1 MKPAAAGAASPS
13 ANAAATLPPAGGE
26 PAERVIWLYEAQEK
40 IYARAVS
47 GWFARWRWALVWAT
61 QLLFYGLPWLP
72 WNGRQAVLF
81 DLGAR
86 RFYIFDLVLYPQD
99 FIYLTGL
106 LIVSAYALFLFT
118 TVAGRLWCGYAC
130 PQTVYTEIFMWVER
144 KIEGDRMR
152 RMKLDQAP
160 WGPEKLLRKGGKQL
174 VWLGIGLWT
183 GFTFVGYFTPIRELG
198 ASALVLGLGPWEWF
212 WVLFYGF
219 ATYGNAGW
227 MREQVCKY
235 MCPYARFQ
243 SVMFDKDTLVITY
256 DQARGEPR
264 GGARS
269 KRAQDTRAVDMA
281 ASSSAAVKPAKQG
294 DCIDC
299 GLCVQVC
306 PTGIDIRKG
315 LQYECI
321 GCTACID
328 VCNGVMDKMQYP
340 RGLIRYDTQNGLQ
353 QHLSRTEV
361 VKRVLRPRVLG
372 YAAVLLL
379 VCAGL
384 FTSLM
389 LRAPFKVD
397 VVRDRGALARVVEDG
412 WVENVYRLQIMNA
425 TERVQRY
432 RIGALGLAGITTDLK
447 AEVVV
452 QPAEARWVPVALR
465 VPPEAAQAAGAGAHA
480 VRFEVERLPEA
491 NANADASRTLTEKS
505 TFMVPR

>member
-1 MKPAAAGAASPS
+1 MKLPATTVASGSGDLAAGAAGAEAS
-13 ANAAATLPPAGGE
+13 
-26 PAERVIWLYEAQEK
+26 ERVIWLYEKQEK
-40 IYARAVS
+40 IYARAVT

-61 QLLFYGLPWLP
+61 QLVFYGLPWLP

-144 KIEGDRMR
+144 HIEGDRMR
-152 RMKLDQAP
+152 RMKLDKAP
-160 WGPEKLLRKGGKQL
+160 WGPEKLLRKGAKQL
-174 VWLGIGLWT
+174 AWIAIGLWT
-183 GFTFVGYFTPIRELG
+183 GLSFVGYFTPIRELG
-198 ASALVLGLGPWEWF
+198 ASALALGLGPWESF

-243 SVMFDKDTLVITY
+243 SVMFDKDTLVVTY
-256 DQARGEPR
+256 DQQRGEPR

-269 KRAQDTRAVDMA
+269 KRSQDRHTQDLR
-281 ASSSAAVKPAKQG
+281 SATAGADSKTAKQG

-353 QHLSRTEV
+353 QHLSRSEV
-361 VKRVLRPRVLG
+361 LKRVLRPRVLG
-372 YAAVLLL
+372 YTAVLLL

-384 FTSLM
+384 LFSL
-389 LRAPFKVD
+389 LTRAPFRVD
-397 VVRDRGALARVVEDG
+397 VVRDRGAMARVVDDG
-412 WVENVYRLQIMNA
+412 WVENVYRMQIMNA
-425 TERVQRY
+425 TESAQRY
-432 RIGALGLAGITTDLK
+432 RISAEGLAGITTDLT
-447 AEVVV
+447 AEVSV
-452 QPAEARWVPVALR
+452 QGAQARWVPVALR
-465 VPPEAAQAAGAGAHA
+465 VPSQGAAAAGPGAHA
-480 VRFEVERLPEA
+480 VRFRIERLAETGGVE
-491 NANADASRTLTEKS
+491 SRTLVEKS
-505 TFMVPR
+505 TFVVPR

>member
-1 MKPAAAGAASPS
+1 LSETGTGAGTDT
-13 ANAAATLPPAGGE
+13 ATDV
-26 PAERVIWLYEAQEK
+26 RVSVVSLYQKQDK

-47 GWFARWRWALVWAT
+47 GWFAGWRWALVWFT
-61 QLLFYGLPWLP
+61 QLVFYGLPWLE

-86 RFYIFDLVLYPQD
+86 RFYIFGLVLYPQD

-118 TVAGRLWCGYAC
+118 AVAGRLWCGYAC

-144 KIEGDRMR
+144 HLEGDRMR
-152 RMKLDQAP
+152 RMKLDKAP
-160 WGPEKLLRKGGKQL
+160 WSVEKVLRKGGKHL
-174 VWLGIGLWT
+174 AWGAIGLWT
-183 GFTFVGYFTPIRELG
+183 GITFVGYFTPIQT
-198 ASALVLGLGPWEWF
+198 LVVSVATLGLGPWEWF

-219 ATYGNAGW
+219 ATYGNAGF

-243 SVMFDKDTLVITY
+243 SAMFDKDTLIISY
-256 DQARGEPR
+256 DEERGEPR
-264 GGARS
+264 GGVRAKRS
-269 KRAQDTRAVDMA
+269 QESRRTDANGA
-281 ASSSAAVKPAKQG
+281 PLG

-299 GLCVQVC
+299 ELCVQVC

-340 RGLIRYDTQNGLQ
+340 RGLIRYATQNGLQ
-353 QHLSRTEV
+353 KHLSRTQV
-361 VKRVLRPRVLG
+361 IARVLRPRVLVYSG
-372 YAAVLLL
+372 VLVLICAALL
-379 VCAGL
+379 
-384 FTSLM
+384 TSLFM
-389 LRAPFKVD
+389 RTPFKVD
-397 VVRDRGALARVVEDG
+397 VVRDRGALARQVEAG

-425 TERVQRY
+425 TENTQRY
-432 RIGALGLAGITTDLK
+432 RVTAAGLPGLRTDLAGDI
-447 AEVVV
+447 AVE
-452 QPAEARWVPVALR
+452 PAQARWVPVAVR
-465 VPPEAAQAAGAGAHA
+465 VPPEAAAQAGAGVHPIA
-480 VRFEVERLPEA
+480 FTIQRLEGEGG
-491 NANADASRTLTEKS
+491 DTLRQVNEKT